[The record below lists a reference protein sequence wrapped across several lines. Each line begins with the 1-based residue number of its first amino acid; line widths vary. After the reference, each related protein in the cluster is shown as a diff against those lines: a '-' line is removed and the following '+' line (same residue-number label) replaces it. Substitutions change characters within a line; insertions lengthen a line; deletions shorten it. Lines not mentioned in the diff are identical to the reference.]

1 MPSQAPCVTVAG
13 SECRE
18 HDRRYWKAIHPK
30 KLDGEVYH
38 MKFPGPA
45 VHAKQ
50 ARGAMVR
57 YMCEAAVTAP
67 EGLKGARGSAT
78 PQATAP
84 TVCACMTSEKSSRAF
99 SGTAWT

>member
-1 MPSQAPCVTVAG
+1 MERGA
-13 SECRE
+13 EWHE
-18 HDRRYWKAIHPK
+18 HGPHGRYWKAIHPK
-30 KLDGEVYH
+30 QLAGEVYH

-78 PQATAP
+78 PLDEP
-84 TVCACMTSEKSSRAF
+84 YII
-99 SGTAWT
+99 